1 VEEEIENSRATQ
13 TVICQEEKQ
22 SQTDDAKF
30 RGPILSIHKF
40 RNDPTAVSYYTGLT
54 DYSHFSYLF
63 CCLGPA
69 AYYLTYKCHSLDQKN
84 ELFLCLMKL
93 RQAKDDIELGILFNI
108 SRATAS
114 RVFLTW
120 LNFLFYQFKE
130 IGKTE

>member
-1 VEEEIENSRATQ
+1 
-13 TVICQEEKQ
+13 
-22 SQTDDAKF
+22 
-30 RGPILSIHKF
+30 
-40 RNDPTAVSYYTGLT
+40 
-54 DYSHFSYLF
+54 
-63 CCLGPA
+63 
-69 AYYLTYKCHSLDQKN
+69 
-84 ELFLCLMKL
+84 MKL